1 MEKKSVIV
9 VATGANEDLQCGLMA
24 ASKCNVWFGSVM
36 EAMVLSVGMQCG
48 KTIASNALR
57 RAVGVVVGVVDGKKG
72 NCNGCA
78 QTLSVRFGAS
88 VQIAIEVDTSDL

>member
-1 MEKKSVIV
+1 
-9 VATGANEDLQCGLMA
+9 
-24 ASKCNVWFGSVM
+24 M

-78 QTLSVRFGAS
+78 QTLSVRFGAPM
-88 VQIAIEVDTSDL
+88 QLAGTINTTD